1 MRAAFMIRTA
11 CIAALLCLHGVCT
24 PHPAFAQS
32 PAARDTATARPA
44 SATAIGEGEA
54 ENVERVN
61 KWTVGVVGGMIE
73 GAPIRFATDI
83 QIALDDGDNLRILPI
98 VSRGVRQNVIDL
110 LYLKGVDVAVLYTD
124 ALDGFRKEGVIKNI
138 DKRVNYISH
147 LFLSGVHLIARPEI
161 KSLKDLEGKK
171 VGFQGRGT
179 GVSVTSAIVYER
191 AGVNVEPAY
200 ITNNQAIEQM
210 KTGEMAALI
219 YLVSKAHPSITAID
233 PKLGFHLIPIPYDK
247 FTDYYVPMTFESS
260 DYPNLVQPGEKVESI
275 AVPAV
280 LAVYNWPKNSDRYR
294 KVERFIQYYFD
305 RFDKFKS
312 PPFQKD
318 WKEIN
323 LSATVPGWTRY
334 WLADLLLQRMDHGR
348 QAAASAADAPA
359 LTSQEKATLTSGQN
373 DPAARQMVDDF
384 LEWKRK
390 QKR

>member
-1 MRAAFMIRTA
+1 MRTPFMIRMA
-11 CIAALLCLHGVCT
+11 CIAAIICLHGAGTSKAV
-24 PHPAFAQS
+24 FAQS
-32 PAARDTATARPA
+32 PAVRDAAAAPPA
-44 SATAIGEGEA
+44 SPTAIAEGEA
-54 ENVERVN
+54 ESVERVN

-73 GAPIRFATDI
+73 GSPIRFASDI
-83 QIALDDGDNLRILPI
+83 QVALDDGDNLRILPI
-98 VSRGVRQNVIDL
+98 ISRGVRQNVIDL

-124 ALDGFRKEGVIKNI
+124 ALDAFRKEGKIKNI

-161 KSLKDLEGKK
+161 KTLKDLEGKK
-171 VGFQGRGT
+171 VGFQGKGT
-179 GVSVTSAIVYER
+179 GVSVTSGIVYER
-191 AGVNVEPAY
+191 AGVNVEPVY
-200 ITNNQAIEQM
+200 ITNNQAIEKM
-210 KTGEMAALI
+210 KTGEIAALI
-219 YLVSKAHPSITAID
+219 YLVSKAHPSITSID
-233 PKLGFHLIPIPYDK
+233 PKLGFHLVPIPYDK
-247 FTDYYVPMTFESS
+247 FMDYYVPMTFENS
-260 DYPNLVQPGEKVESI
+260 DYPNLVQPDEKVESI

-312 PPFQKD
+312 PPFQKE

-334 WLADLLLQRMDHGR
+334 WLADQLLQQMDRSR
-348 QAAASAADAPA
+348 QTAASAADAPA
-359 LTSQEKATLTSGQN
+359 LASQEKAPLSAGQN
-373 DPAARQMVDDF
+373 DPAARQMVNDF

>member
-1 MRAAFMIRTA
+1 MRTSFVIRTI
-11 CIAALLCLHGVCT
+11 CIAAMLCLPGICASNAV
-24 PHPAFAQS
+24 FAQS
-32 PAARDTATARPA
+32 PAARDAASARPA
-44 SATAIGEGEA
+44 TATAIGEGEA
-54 ENVERVN
+54 ESVERVN

-124 ALDGFRKEGVIKNI
+124 ALDGFRKEGKIKNI

-179 GVSVTSAIVYER
+179 GVSVTSTIVYER
-191 AGVNVEPAY
+191 AGVNVEPVY

-219 YLVSKAHPSITAID
+219 YLVSKAHPSITGID
-233 PKLGFHLIPIPYDK
+233 PKLGFHLVPIPYDK
-247 FTDYYVPMTFESS
+247 FMDYYVPMTFENT
-260 DYPNLVQPGEKVESI
+260 DYPNLVQPGERVESI

-280 LAVYNWPKNSDRYR
+280 LAVYNWPRTSDRYR

-312 PPFQKD
+312 PPFQKE

-334 WLADLLLQRMDHGR
+334 WLADQLLQKIDRGR
-348 QAAASAADAPA
+348 QAVAGAADAPA
-359 LTSQEKATLTSGQN
+359 LTSQEKAALTSGQT